1 MGSKNSEKYGY
12 LENLLRGN
20 NILTVL
26 PKSKNVWIKMS
37 VKDSLYIPSYNC
49 EILEDKSN
57 YCITNLT
64 FPSKKD
70 YSTSVNSYAVD
81 NIGRNI
87 GLIHLVEDPEYD
99 IPTDAYVHLFSD
111 FLKDK
116 SVYSDIDTSILSN
129 SRCVIILKVDL
140 DNPPRYKKGQR
151 EFYIKDATI
160 DIKLTPHI
168 HARPHVSFPRK

>member
-1 MGSKNSEKYGY
+1 MGSENSEKFGY
-12 LENLLRGN
+12 LEKLLREN

-26 PKSKNVWIKMS
+26 PKSKNVWVNLS
-37 VKDSLYIPSYNC
+37 VKNSLYIPSYNC
-49 EILEDKSN
+49 EILEDESDD
-57 YCITNLT
+57 CIANLT

-70 YSTSVNSYAVD
+70 FYTNESSYVVD
-81 NIGRNI
+81 NIGPNI

-116 SVYSDIDTSILSN
+116 SVYSDIDTSIFSN
-129 SRCVIILKVDL
+129 SKCVLTLEVDL
-140 DNPPRYKKGQR
+140 NNPPRYEKGRR
-151 EFYIKDATI
+151 EFYIKHATI

-168 HARPHVSFPRK
+168 HVRPHIRK